1 MSVIVSTMVW
11 IGELI
16 FIPSLMFLI
25 LGMVLIPIIKMLTKK
40 NVK

>member
-16 FIPSLMFLI
+16 FMPSLALLI
-25 LGMVLIPIIKMLTKK
+25 IGLVLIPIIKMLTKK